1 MNPTTTPY
9 LHIVLIKYTHTS
21 TSPPV
26 MFVYSRPERLPRT
39 SSPAAAA
46 DEFNSR
52 LGQLGTPETRISSSS
67 LPRRRRDSVGAR
79 HPLRALLINTLAM
92 FIDPANGSERL
103 REVAGV
109 ESSGAHGGVL
119 ERPRGSTAGPSA
131 LIAHTATAAKAPEHS
146 QRRRRSPTPLH
157 IHSPPRRLLLGF
169 SKTFASFPPSPS
181 DGRPPQARAITRSAS
196 RRSIVAFAST
206 PRSHPPRVRI
216 HPAFASTPRS
226 HPPSAEPPSRR
237 VLPREEFPPST
248 TSRRAPSR
256 GWKTSRLRRGGG
268 RGLALAGWRAGGWR
282 RAARRELRV
291 PRVTPSAE
299 PPVKGPDPASG
310 ASRARPRVAALT
322 SRGWPRLASAA
333 GAARAA
339 ESGASRGWRRDV
351 SSWV

>member
-131 LIAHTATAAKAPEHS
+131 LIAHTATAAKAPEHYK
-146 QRRRRSPTPLH
+146 RRRRSPTPLH

-216 HPAFASTPRS
+216 HPAFASTVCRTTEPASLTTRRI
-226 HPPSAEPPSRR
+226 SA
-237 VLPREEFPPST
+237 VDDLPAR
-248 TSRRAPSR
+248 
-256 GWKTSRLRRGGG
+256 
-268 RGLALAGWRAGGWR
+268 ALAGV
-282 RAARRELRV
+282 EDL
-291 PRVTPSAE
+291 
-299 PPVKGPDPASG
+299 
-310 ASRARPRVAALT
+310 ALT
-322 SRGWPRLASAA
+322 SRGWPRAGARGLAGWRLAPRGTQRAARPAGHAICRTTCEGSRSSLGRQPRAPSRRRAYVAGVAAA
-333 GAARAA
+333 GV
-339 ESGASRGWRRDV
+339 RGWRRAGR
-351 SSWV
+351 

>member
-157 IHSPPRRLLLGF
+157 IHSPPRRLLLGL

-216 HPAFASTPRS
+216 HRLPNHRAGESYHAKNFRRRR
-226 HPPSAEPPSRR
+226 PPGARP
-237 VLPREEFPPST
+237 
-248 TSRRAPSR
+248 
-256 GWKTSRLRRGGG
+256 RGGG
-268 RGLALAGWRAGGWR
+268 RPRAYVAGVAAGWRSRAGG
-282 RAARRELRV
+282 L
-291 PRVTPSAE
+291 
-299 PPVKGPDPASG
+299 
-310 ASRARPRVAALT
+310 
-322 SRGWPRLASAA
+322 AA
-333 GAARAA
+333 GAARHA
-339 ESGASRGWRRDV
+339 ESCASRGSRHLPNHL
-351 SSWV
+351 

>member
-1 MNPTTTPY
+1 MLNDIGIDVNAMNPTTTPY

-131 LIAHTATAAKAPEHS
+131 LIAHTATAAKATARPSHS
-146 QRRRRSPTPLH
+146 SPPGRSP
-157 IHSPPRRLLLGF
+157 SRNAQ
-169 SKTFASFPPSPS
+169 ASMPTCTLAN
-181 DGRPPQARAITRSAS
+181 RISAP
-196 RRSIVAFAST
+196 V
-206 PRSHPPRVRI
+206 
-216 HPAFASTPRS
+216 PAFLVFS
-226 HPPSAEPPSRR
+226 
-237 VLPREEFPPST
+237 
-248 TSRRAPSR
+248 
-256 GWKTSRLRRGGG
+256 
-268 RGLALAGWRAGGWR
+268 
-282 RAARRELRV
+282 
-291 PRVTPSAE
+291 
-299 PPVKGPDPASG
+299 
-310 ASRARPRVAALT
+310 
-322 SRGWPRLASAA
+322 
-333 GAARAA
+333 
-339 ESGASRGWRRDV
+339 
-351 SSWV
+351 